1 MLTKDELIAIISEEI
16 DDREATMR
24 ESGNEYDT
32 TEEVTELNVI
42 LDCVTNEQ
50 SMTFTQY
57 AWLCDLVETSV
68 EIRSEQ

>member
-57 AWLCDLVETSV
+57 TWLCDLVETSV
-68 EIRSEQ
+68 EIRSE